1 MKILIEI
8 FNLWYIHPI
17 VKKILIYLISNII
30 AIFLIVTNAYAY
42 LDPGTGSFI
51 LQAIIGFLAALSAG
65 FLYYWTKV
73 KNFFLKLFKKNNN
86 DEKTDNRWWII

>member
-1 MKILIEI
+1 MKN
-8 FNLWYIHPI
+8 FF
-17 VKKILIYLISNII
+17 IYLFCNII

-73 KNFFLKLFKKNNN
+73 KNFFLRLFKKNNK
-86 DEKTDNRWWII
+86 DEKTDN

>member
-1 MKILIEI
+1 MKN
-8 FNLWYIHPI
+8 F
-17 VKKILIYLISNII
+17 LIYILCNII
-30 AIFLIVTNAYAY
+30 AIFLVVTNAYAY

-86 DEKTDNRWWII
+86 DEKTDI

>member
-1 MKILIEI
+1 MQKII
-8 FNLWYIHPI
+8 
-17 VKKILIYLISNII
+17 IYLISNII

-86 DEKTDNRWWII
+86 DEKTDNR

>member
-1 MKILIEI
+1 MKNFLI
-8 FNLWYIHPI
+8 F
-17 VKKILIYLISNII
+17 LISNII

-73 KNFFLKLFKKNNN
+73 KNFFLKFFKKNNN
-86 DEKTDNRWWII
+86 NEKTDNR

>member
-1 MKILIEI
+1 MKK
-8 FNLWYIHPI
+8 FF
-17 VKKILIYLISNII
+17 IYLFCNSIV
-30 AIFLIVTNAYAY
+30 IFLIVTNAYAY

-86 DEKTDNRWWII
+86 DEKTDN

>member
-1 MKILIEI
+1 M
-8 FNLWYIHPI
+8 
-17 VKKILIYLISNII
+17 KKILIYLISNII

-73 KNFFLKLFKKNNN
+73 KNFFLKFFKKNNN
-86 DEKTDNRWWII
+86 NEKTDNR

>member
-1 MKILIEI
+1 MKKFLIC
-8 FNLWYIHPI
+8 
-17 VKKILIYLISNII
+17 LISSII

-73 KNFFLKLFKKNNN
+73 KNFFLKFFKKNNN
-86 DEKTDNRWWII
+86 DEKTDNR

>member
-1 MKILIEI
+1 M
-8 FNLWYIHPI
+8 
-17 VKKILIYLISNII
+17 KKILNYLILNTI

-42 LDPGTGSFI
+42 LDPGSGSFI

-86 DEKTDNRWWII
+86 DEKTDNR

>member
-1 MKILIEI
+1 M
-8 FNLWYIHPI
+8 
-17 VKKILIYLISNII
+17 KKILIYLISNII

-65 FLYYWTKV
+65 FFYYWTKV
-73 KNFFLKLFKKNNN
+73 KNFFLKFFKKNNN
-86 DEKTDNRWWII
+86 DEKTDNR

>member
-1 MKILIEI
+1 MVKRFYI
-8 FNLWYIHPI
+8 FLY
-17 VKKILIYLISNII
+17 SNII

-86 DEKTDNRWWII
+86 DEKTNN

>member
-1 MKILIEI
+1 MKNFLIC
-8 FNLWYIHPI
+8 
-17 VKKILIYLISNII
+17 LISNII

-73 KNFFLKLFKKNNN
+73 KNFFLKFFKKNNN
-86 DEKTDNRWWII
+86 NEKTDNR

>member
-1 MKILIEI
+1 MIKILI
-8 FNLWYIHPI
+8 L
-17 VKKILIYLISNII
+17 NII
-30 AIFLIVTNAYAY
+30 AIFLVVTNAYAY

-73 KNFFLKLFKKNNN
+73 KNFFLKLFKKNKN
-86 DEKTDNRWWII
+86 DEKTDNR

>member
-1 MKILIEI
+1 MK
-8 FNLWYIHPI
+8 NLF
-17 VKKILIYLISNII
+17 IYLFCNII
-30 AIFLIVTNAYAY
+30 SIFLIVTNAYAY

-86 DEKTDNRWWII
+86 EKTDN

>member
-1 MKILIEI
+1 MIKILI
-8 FNLWYIHPI
+8 L
-17 VKKILIYLISNII
+17 NII
-30 AIFLIVTNAYAY
+30 AIFLVVTNAYAY

-73 KNFFLKLFKKNNN
+73 KNFFLKIFKKNKN
-86 DEKTDNRWWII
+86 DEKTDNR

>member
-1 MKILIEI
+1 M
-8 FNLWYIHPI
+8 
-17 VKKILIYLISNII
+17 KKILIYLISNII

-86 DEKTDNRWWII
+86 DEKTDNR

>member
-1 MKILIEI
+1 M
-8 FNLWYIHPI
+8 
-17 VKKILIYLISNII
+17 KKILIYLISNII

-42 LDPGTGSFI
+42 LDPGTGCFI

-86 DEKTDNRWWII
+86 DEKTDNR

>member
-1 MKILIEI
+1 MKKFLIC
-8 FNLWYIHPI
+8 
-17 VKKILIYLISNII
+17 LISNII

-73 KNFFLKLFKKNNN
+73 KNFFLKFFKKNND
-86 DEKTDNRWWII
+86 DEKTDNR

>member
-1 MKILIEI
+1 VKNFLIC
-8 FNLWYIHPI
+8 
-17 VKKILIYLISNII
+17 LISNII

-73 KNFFLKLFKKNNN
+73 KNFFLKFFKKNNN
-86 DEKTDNRWWII
+86 NEKTDNR

>member
-1 MKILIEI
+1 MIKILI
-8 FNLWYIHPI
+8 L
-17 VKKILIYLISNII
+17 NII
-30 AIFLIVTNAYAY
+30 AIFSVVTNAYAY

-73 KNFFLKLFKKNNN
+73 KNFFLKLFKKNKN
-86 DEKTDNRWWII
+86 DEKTDNR

>member
-1 MKILIEI
+1 MK
-8 FNLWYIHPI
+8 
-17 VKKILIYLISNII
+17 KTLIYLTSNII

-73 KNFFLKLFKKNNN
+73 KNFFLKFFKKNNN
-86 DEKTDNRWWII
+86 DEKTDNR